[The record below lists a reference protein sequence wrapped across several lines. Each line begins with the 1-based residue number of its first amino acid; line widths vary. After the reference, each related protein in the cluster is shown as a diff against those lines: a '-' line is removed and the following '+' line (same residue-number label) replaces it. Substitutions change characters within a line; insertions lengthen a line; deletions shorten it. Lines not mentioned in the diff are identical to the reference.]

1 MHRIE
6 FEIDVTFLR
15 QKISFT
21 SFRSFLD
28 LPLLPSMRSM
38 FINFYTMAISMAN
51 IIASLICSLSMP
63 MVIYHRRYAT
73 FNWCLNVSNSNK
85 QFVPNV
91 HRIINVLA
99 IFNWV
104 PGHNVQVSIRNATFY
119 FLCKYRPNSMCRSR
133 LTSIRGSYCSG

>member
-6 FEIDVTFLR
+6 FEIDVTFLQ

-38 FINFYTMAISMAN
+38 FINFYTMAIS
-51 IIASLICSLSMP
+51 LS

-73 FNWCLNVSNSNK
+73 FNCCLNVSNSNK
-85 QFVPNV
+85 QFVPDV

>member
-6 FEIDVTFLR
+6 FEIDVTFLQ

-38 FINFYTMAISMAN
+38 FINFYTMAIS
-51 IIASLICSLSMP
+51 LS

-85 QFVPNV
+85 QFVPDV

>member
-1 MHRIE
+1 MKAAVAASKLPCIEIE
-6 FEIDVTFLR
+6 FEIDVTFLQ

-38 FINFYTMAISMAN
+38 FINFYTMAIS
-51 IIASLICSLSMP
+51 LS

-73 FNWCLNVSNSNK
+73 FNWCLNVRNSNK
-85 QFVPNV
+85 QFVPDV